1 MRFSWKPWGVSPMRD
16 LSGTGQVY
24 RFTLSQLLKSRANR
38 VTLIIMVL
46 LAAVSMPLT
55 ALLGGE
61 TPETSDT
68 AGLTS
73 VRVDNRTDLVLDF
86 SGDAYWADTDF
97 SADAGEPDA
106 VVTITGDET
115 GYQVAVN
122 GGETADAGELSQLAE
137 TARQAVRDAC
147 LQAAGLSSRQLE
159 ALTASTGEEDSH
171 EEGFWVQYG
180 YSILAMILCLMSA
193 SYVIRAVVEEKDSR
207 LVELLLVSV
216 KPMALLAGKILAVMA
231 FTFGWLLAML
241 AGLGVSCGLTAG
253 LMGPGVLQ
261 KQLSGLLAAVPR
273 VQEDLWQAAGV
284 LLVLLVSNLVIFILH
299 GIKPRTHR
307 GGSVLSLLSSLV
319 KYVAGIIIVCQ
330 SLSLLGVNVGTII
343 ASVGVLA
350 LVVGFSA
357 ESLIAD
363 VVIGAFM
370 LLENQYNVGDIVEV
384 NGFRGVV
391 TKIGI
396 RTTSIT
402 DGGGNVKIINNSEMK
417 NILNR
422 SDNNSWSVSDISIP
436 YETDLE
442 KLEAQLPALLEEI
455 FRARGDVMLD
465 TPQYLGVQTLDAS
478 GIVLRF
484 WVKVAEKNIY
494 AGARALNRELLLGF
508 RRLGVEC
515 PFPQMDVHMK

>member
-38 VTLIIMVL
+38 VTMIIMVL

-68 AGLTS
+68 ASLAS

-86 SGDAYWADTDF
+86 SGNAYWADTDF
-97 SADAGEPDA
+97 SAGAGEPDA

-122 GGETADAGELSQLAE
+122 GSETAHAGELSQLAE
-137 TARQAVRDAC
+137 TARQAIRDAC
-147 LQAAGLSSRQLE
+147 LRAAGLSSRQLE

-180 YSILAMILCLMSA
+180 YSILAMIRCLMSA

-241 AGLGVSCGLTAG
+241 AGFGVSCGLTAG

-273 VQEDLWQAAGV
+273 VQEDLWQATGV
-284 LLVLLVSNLVIFILH
+284 LLVLLVSLGLGYLTMSLI
-299 GIKPRTHR
+299 
-307 GGSVLSLLSSLV
+307 GG
-319 KYVAGIIIVCQ
+319 VAGACCSGMEEAGEATGPVM
-330 SLSLLGVNVGTII
+330 LLTMAGYL
-343 ASVGVLA
+343 ASF
-350 LVVGFSA
+350 VVGAVPSGPVAVFST
-357 ESLIAD
+357 LCP
-363 VVIGAFM
+363 VV
-370 LLENQYNVGDIVEV
+370 
-384 NGFRGVV
+384 
-391 TKIGI
+391 
-396 RTTSIT
+396 SIFCAPVQFA
-402 DGGGNVKIINNSEMK
+402 GGNVSFW
-417 NILNR
+417 LVLA
-422 SDNNSWSVSDISIP
+422 SWAIQAAVIWG
-436 YETDLE
+436 
-442 KLEAQLPALLEEI
+442 LL
-455 FRARGDVMLD
+455 
-465 TPQYLGVQTLDAS
+465 TLAS
-478 GIVLRF
+478 RV
-484 WVKVAEKNIY
+484 Y
-494 AGARALNRELLLGF
+494 AGLIVHRGSRVKLRELMSMAKGGAV
-508 RRLGVEC
+508 R
-515 PFPQMDVHMK
+515 

>member
-1 MRFSWKPWGVSPMRD
+1 MRD

-68 AGLTS
+68 AGLAS
-73 VRVDNRTDLVLDF
+73 VRVDNRTDLALDF

-97 SADAGEPDA
+97 SAGAGEPDA

-115 GYQVAVN
+115 GYQVAVV
-122 GGETADAGELSQLAE
+122 GSESAHAGELSQLAE
-137 TARQAVRDAC
+137 TARQAVRNAC

-171 EEGFWVQYG
+171 EDGFWVQYG

-241 AGLGVSCGLTAG
+241 AGFGVSCGLTAG

-273 VQEDLWQAAGV
+273 VQENLWQAAGV
-284 LLVLLVSNLVIFILH
+284 LLVLLVSLGLGYLTMSLI
-299 GIKPRTHR
+299 
-307 GGSVLSLLSSLV
+307 GG
-319 KYVAGIIIVCQ
+319 VAGACCSGMEEAGEATGPVM
-330 SLSLLGVNVGTII
+330 LLTMTGYL
-343 ASVGVLA
+343 ASC
-350 LVVGFSA
+350 VVGAVPSGPVAVFST
-357 ESLIAD
+357 LCP
-363 VVIGAFM
+363 VV
-370 LLENQYNVGDIVEV
+370 
-384 NGFRGVV
+384 
-391 TKIGI
+391 
-396 RTTSIT
+396 SIFCAPVQFA
-402 DGGGNVKIINNSEMK
+402 GGNVSFW
-417 NILNR
+417 LVLA
-422 SDNNSWSVSDISIP
+422 SWAIQAAVIWG
-436 YETDLE
+436 
-442 KLEAQLPALLEEI
+442 LL
-455 FRARGDVMLD
+455 
-465 TPQYLGVQTLDAS
+465 TLAS
-478 GIVLRF
+478 RV
-484 WVKVAEKNIY
+484 Y
-494 AGARALNRELLLGF
+494 AGLIVHRGSRVKLRELMSMAKGGAV
-508 RRLGVEC
+508 R
-515 PFPQMDVHMK
+515 

>member
-1 MRFSWKPWGVSPMRD
+1 MRD

-73 VRVDNRTDLVLDF
+73 VRVDNRTDLALDF

-115 GYQVAVN
+115 GYQVAVV
-122 GGETADAGELSQLAE
+122 GSESAHAGELSQLAE

-171 EEGFWVQYG
+171 EDGFWVQYG

-241 AGLGVSCGLTAG
+241 AGFGVSCGLTAG
-253 LMGPGVLQ
+253 LMGPGALQ

-284 LLVLLVSNLVIFILH
+284 LLVLLVSLGLGYLTMSLI
-299 GIKPRTHR
+299 
-307 GGSVLSLLSSLV
+307 GG
-319 KYVAGIIIVCQ
+319 VAGACCSGMEEAGEATGPVM
-330 SLSLLGVNVGTII
+330 LLTMAGYL
-343 ASVGVLA
+343 ASC
-350 LVVGFSA
+350 VVGAVPSGPVAVFST
-357 ESLIAD
+357 LCP
-363 VVIGAFM
+363 VV
-370 LLENQYNVGDIVEV
+370 
-384 NGFRGVV
+384 
-391 TKIGI
+391 
-396 RTTSIT
+396 SIFCAPVQFA
-402 DGGGNVKIINNSEMK
+402 GGNVSIW
-417 NILNR
+417 LVLA
-422 SDNNSWSVSDISIP
+422 SWVIQAAVIWG
-436 YETDLE
+436 
-442 KLEAQLPALLEEI
+442 LL
-455 FRARGDVMLD
+455 
-465 TPQYLGVQTLDAS
+465 TLAS
-478 GIVLRF
+478 RV
-484 WVKVAEKNIY
+484 Y
-494 AGARALNRELLLGF
+494 AGLIVHRGSRVKWREVFSMAKGGAAR
-508 RRLGVEC
+508 
-515 PFPQMDVHMK
+515 

>member
-1 MRFSWKPWGVSPMRD
+1 MRD

-73 VRVDNRTDLVLDF
+73 VRVDNRTDLALDF

-106 VVTITGDET
+106 VVTVTGDET
-115 GYQVAVN
+115 GYQVAVV
-122 GGETADAGELSQLAE
+122 GSESTDAGELSQLAE

-147 LQAAGLSSRQLE
+147 LRAAGLSSRQLE
-159 ALTASTGEEDSH
+159 ALTASTGEEDFH

-253 LMGPGVLQ
+253 LLGPGVLQ

-284 LLVLLVSNLVIFILH
+284 LLVLLVSLGLGYLTMSLI
-299 GIKPRTHR
+299 
-307 GGSVLSLLSSLV
+307 GG
-319 KYVAGIIIVCQ
+319 VAGACCSGMEEAGEATGPVM
-330 SLSLLGVNVGTII
+330 LLTMAGYL
-343 ASVGVLA
+343 ASC
-350 LVVGFSA
+350 VVGAVPSGPVAVFST
-357 ESLIAD
+357 LCP
-363 VVIGAFM
+363 
-370 LLENQYNVGDIVEV
+370 IV
-384 NGFRGVV
+384 
-391 TKIGI
+391 
-396 RTTSIT
+396 SIFCAPVQFA
-402 DGGGNVKIINNSEMK
+402 GGNVSIW
-417 NILNR
+417 LVLA
-422 SDNNSWSVSDISIP
+422 SWVIQAAVIWG
-436 YETDLE
+436 
-442 KLEAQLPALLEEI
+442 LL
-455 FRARGDVMLD
+455 
-465 TPQYLGVQTLDAS
+465 TLAS
-478 GIVLRF
+478 RV
-484 WVKVAEKNIY
+484 Y
-494 AGARALNRELLLGF
+494 AGLIVHRGSRVKLRELMSMAKGGAV
-508 RRLGVEC
+508 R
-515 PFPQMDVHMK
+515 

>member
-38 VTLIIMVL
+38 VTMIIMVL

-68 AGLTS
+68 ASLAS

-86 SGDAYWADTDF
+86 SGNAYWADTDF
-97 SADAGEPDA
+97 SAGAGEPDA

-122 GGETADAGELSQLAE
+122 GSETAHAGELSQLAE
-137 TARQAVRDAC
+137 TARQAIRDAC
-147 LQAAGLSSRQLE
+147 LRAAGLSSRQLE
-159 ALTASTGEEDSH
+159 ALTGSTGEEDSH

-241 AGLGVSCGLTAG
+241 AGFGVSCGLTAG

-273 VQEDLWQAAGV
+273 VQEDLWQATGV
-284 LLVLLVSNLVIFILH
+284 LLVLLVSLGLGYLTMPLI
-299 GIKPRTHR
+299 
-307 GGSVLSLLSSLV
+307 GG
-319 KYVAGIIIVCQ
+319 VAGACCSGMEEAGEATGPVM
-330 SLSLLGVNVGTII
+330 LLTMAGYL
-343 ASVGVLA
+343 ASF
-350 LVVGFSA
+350 VVGAVPSGPVAVFST
-357 ESLIAD
+357 LCP
-363 VVIGAFM
+363 VV
-370 LLENQYNVGDIVEV
+370 
-384 NGFRGVV
+384 
-391 TKIGI
+391 
-396 RTTSIT
+396 SIFCAPVQFA
-402 DGGGNVKIINNSEMK
+402 GGNVSFW
-417 NILNR
+417 LVLA
-422 SDNNSWSVSDISIP
+422 SWAIQAAVIWG
-436 YETDLE
+436 
-442 KLEAQLPALLEEI
+442 LL
-455 FRARGDVMLD
+455 
-465 TPQYLGVQTLDAS
+465 TLAS
-478 GIVLRF
+478 RV
-484 WVKVAEKNIY
+484 Y
-494 AGARALNRELLLGF
+494 AGLIVHRGSRVKLRELMSMAKGGAV
-508 RRLGVEC
+508 R
-515 PFPQMDVHMK
+515 

>member
-1 MRFSWKPWGVSPMRD
+1 MRD

-68 AGLTS
+68 AGLAS
-73 VRVDNRTDLVLDF
+73 VRVDNRTDLALDF

-97 SADAGEPDA
+97 SAGAGEPDA

-115 GYQVAVN
+115 GYQVAVV
-122 GGETADAGELSQLAE
+122 GSETADAGELSQLAE
-137 TARQAVRDAC
+137 TARQAVRNAC

-253 LMGPGVLQ
+253 LMGSGVLQ

-284 LLVLLVSNLVIFILH
+284 LLVLLVSLGLGYLTMSLI
-299 GIKPRTHR
+299 
-307 GGSVLSLLSSLV
+307 GG
-319 KYVAGIIIVCQ
+319 VAGACCSGMEDAGEATGPVM
-330 SLSLLGVNVGTII
+330 LLTMAGYL
-343 ASVGVLA
+343 ASC
-350 LVVGFSA
+350 VVGAVPSGPVAVFST
-357 ESLIAD
+357 LCP
-363 VVIGAFM
+363 VV
-370 LLENQYNVGDIVEV
+370 
-384 NGFRGVV
+384 
-391 TKIGI
+391 
-396 RTTSIT
+396 SIFCAPVQFA
-402 DGGGNVKIINNSEMK
+402 GGNVSFW
-417 NILNR
+417 LVLA
-422 SDNNSWSVSDISIP
+422 SWAIQAAVIWG
-436 YETDLE
+436 
-442 KLEAQLPALLEEI
+442 LL
-455 FRARGDVMLD
+455 
-465 TPQYLGVQTLDAS
+465 TLAS
-478 GIVLRF
+478 RV
-484 WVKVAEKNIY
+484 Y
-494 AGARALNRELLLGF
+494 AGLIVHRGSRVKLRELMSMAKGGAV
-508 RRLGVEC
+508 R
-515 PFPQMDVHMK
+515 

>member
-73 VRVDNRTDLVLDF
+73 VRVDNRTDLALDF

-97 SADAGEPDA
+97 SAGAGESDA

-115 GYQVAVN
+115 GYQVAVV
-122 GGETADAGELSQLAE
+122 GSETADAGELSQLAE

-159 ALTASTGEEDSH
+159 ALAASTGEEDSH

-241 AGLGVSCGLTAG
+241 AGFGVSCGLTAG
-253 LMGPGVLQ
+253 LMGSGVLQ

-284 LLVLLVSNLVIFILH
+284 LLVLLVSLGLGYLTMSLI
-299 GIKPRTHR
+299 
-307 GGSVLSLLSSLV
+307 GG
-319 KYVAGIIIVCQ
+319 VAGACCSGMEDAGEATGPVM
-330 SLSLLGVNVGTII
+330 LLTMAGYL
-343 ASVGVLA
+343 ASC
-350 LVVGFSA
+350 VVGAVPSGPVAVFST
-357 ESLIAD
+357 LCP
-363 VVIGAFM
+363 
-370 LLENQYNVGDIVEV
+370 IV
-384 NGFRGVV
+384 
-391 TKIGI
+391 
-396 RTTSIT
+396 SIFCAPVQFA
-402 DGGGNVKIINNSEMK
+402 GGNVSFW
-417 NILNR
+417 LVLA
-422 SDNNSWSVSDISIP
+422 SWAIQAAVIWG
-436 YETDLE
+436 
-442 KLEAQLPALLEEI
+442 LL
-455 FRARGDVMLD
+455 
-465 TPQYLGVQTLDAS
+465 TLAS
-478 GIVLRF
+478 RV
-484 WVKVAEKNIY
+484 Y
-494 AGARALNRELLLGF
+494 AGLIVHRGSRVKLRELMSMAKGGAV
-508 RRLGVEC
+508 R
-515 PFPQMDVHMK
+515 

>member
-1 MRFSWKPWGVSPMRD
+1 MRD

-73 VRVDNRTDLVLDF
+73 VRVDNRTDLILDF

-106 VVTITGDET
+106 VVTVTGDET
-115 GYQVAVN
+115 GYQVAVV
-122 GGETADAGELSQLAE
+122 GSESAHAGELSQLAE

-171 EEGFWVQYG
+171 EDGFWVQYG

-241 AGLGVSCGLTAG
+241 AGFGVSCGLTAG
-253 LMGPGVLQ
+253 LMGSGVLQ

-284 LLVLLVSNLVIFILH
+284 LLVLLVSLGLGYLTMALI
-299 GIKPRTHR
+299 
-307 GGSVLSLLSSLV
+307 GGGAGACCSGMEDAGEATGPVMLLTM
-319 KYVAGIIIVCQ
+319 AGY
-330 SLSLLGVNVGTII
+330 L
-343 ASVGVLA
+343 ASC
-350 LVVGFSA
+350 VVGAVPSGPVAVFST
-357 ESLIAD
+357 LCP
-363 VVIGAFM
+363 
-370 LLENQYNVGDIVEV
+370 IV
-384 NGFRGVV
+384 
-391 TKIGI
+391 
-396 RTTSIT
+396 SIFCAPVQFA
-402 DGGGNVKIINNSEMK
+402 GGNVSFW
-417 NILNR
+417 LVLA
-422 SDNNSWSVSDISIP
+422 SWAIQAAVIWG
-436 YETDLE
+436 
-442 KLEAQLPALLEEI
+442 LL
-455 FRARGDVMLD
+455 
-465 TPQYLGVQTLDAS
+465 TLAS
-478 GIVLRF
+478 RV
-484 WVKVAEKNIY
+484 Y
-494 AGARALNRELLLGF
+494 AGLIMHRGSRVKLRELMSMAKGGAV
-508 RRLGVEC
+508 R
-515 PFPQMDVHMK
+515 

>member
-1 MRFSWKPWGVSPMRD
+1 MRD

-68 AGLTS
+68 VSLTS
-73 VRVDNRTDLVLDF
+73 VRVDNRTDLALDF

-106 VVTITGDET
+106 VVTVTGDET
-115 GYQVAVN
+115 GYQVAVV
-122 GGETADAGELSQLAE
+122 GSESADAGELSQLAE

-147 LQAAGLSSRQLE
+147 LRAAGLSSRQLE

-171 EEGFWVQYG
+171 EDGFWVQYG

-284 LLVLLVSNLVIFILH
+284 LLVLLVSLGLGYLTMSLI
-299 GIKPRTHR
+299 
-307 GGSVLSLLSSLV
+307 GG
-319 KYVAGIIIVCQ
+319 VAGACCSGMEEAGEATGPVM
-330 SLSLLGVNVGTII
+330 LLTMAGYL
-343 ASVGVLA
+343 ASC
-350 LVVGFSA
+350 VVGAVPSGPVAVFST
-357 ESLIAD
+357 LCP
-363 VVIGAFM
+363 
-370 LLENQYNVGDIVEV
+370 IV
-384 NGFRGVV
+384 
-391 TKIGI
+391 
-396 RTTSIT
+396 SIFCAPVQFA
-402 DGGGNVKIINNSEMK
+402 GGNVSIW
-417 NILNR
+417 LVLA
-422 SDNNSWSVSDISIP
+422 SWVIQAAVIWG
-436 YETDLE
+436 
-442 KLEAQLPALLEEI
+442 LL
-455 FRARGDVMLD
+455 
-465 TPQYLGVQTLDAS
+465 TLAS
-478 GIVLRF
+478 RV
-484 WVKVAEKNIY
+484 Y
-494 AGARALNRELLLGF
+494 AGLIVHRGSRVKLRELMSMAKGGAV
-508 RRLGVEC
+508 R
-515 PFPQMDVHMK
+515 

>member
-1 MRFSWKPWGVSPMRD
+1 MRD

-68 AGLTS
+68 AGLAS
-73 VRVDNRTDLVLDF
+73 VRVDNRTDLALDF

-97 SADAGEPDA
+97 SAGAGEPDA

-115 GYQVAVN
+115 GYQVAVV
-122 GGETADAGELSQLAE
+122 GSESAHAGELSQLAE
-137 TARQAVRDAC
+137 TARQAVRNAC

-171 EEGFWVQYG
+171 EDGFWVQYG

-241 AGLGVSCGLTAG
+241 AGFGVSCGLTAG

-284 LLVLLVSNLVIFILH
+284 LLVLLVSLGLGYLTMSLI
-299 GIKPRTHR
+299 
-307 GGSVLSLLSSLV
+307 GG
-319 KYVAGIIIVCQ
+319 VAGACCSGMEEAGEATGPVM
-330 SLSLLGVNVGTII
+330 LLTMTGYL
-343 ASVGVLA
+343 ASC
-350 LVVGFSA
+350 VVGAVPSGPVAVFST
-357 ESLIAD
+357 LCP
-363 VVIGAFM
+363 VV
-370 LLENQYNVGDIVEV
+370 
-384 NGFRGVV
+384 
-391 TKIGI
+391 
-396 RTTSIT
+396 SIFCAPVQFA
-402 DGGGNVKIINNSEMK
+402 GGNVPFW
-417 NILNR
+417 LVLA
-422 SDNNSWSVSDISIP
+422 SWAIQAAVIWG
-436 YETDLE
+436 
-442 KLEAQLPALLEEI
+442 LL
-455 FRARGDVMLD
+455 
-465 TPQYLGVQTLDAS
+465 TLAS
-478 GIVLRF
+478 RV
-484 WVKVAEKNIY
+484 Y
-494 AGARALNRELLLGF
+494 AGLIVHRGSRVKLRELMSMAKGGAI
-508 RRLGVEC
+508 R
-515 PFPQMDVHMK
+515 

>member
-1 MRFSWKPWGVSPMRD
+1 MRD

-68 AGLTS
+68 ASLTS

-86 SGDAYWADTDF
+86 SGDAYWEDTDF

-115 GYQVAVN
+115 GYQVAVV
-122 GGETADAGELSQLAE
+122 GSESADAGELSQLAE

-147 LQAAGLSSRQLE
+147 LRAAGLSSRQLE

-180 YSILAMILCLMSA
+180 YSILAMMVCLMSA

-241 AGLGVSCGLTAG
+241 AGFGVSCGLTAA

-284 LLVLLVSNLVIFILH
+284 LLVLLVSLGLGYLTMSLI
-299 GIKPRTHR
+299 
-307 GGSVLSLLSSLV
+307 GG
-319 KYVAGIIIVCQ
+319 VAGACCSGMEEAGEATGPVM
-330 SLSLLGVNVGTII
+330 LLTMAGYL
-343 ASVGVLA
+343 ASC
-350 LVVGFSA
+350 VVGAVPSGPVAVFST
-357 ESLIAD
+357 LCP
-363 VVIGAFM
+363 VV
-370 LLENQYNVGDIVEV
+370 
-384 NGFRGVV
+384 
-391 TKIGI
+391 
-396 RTTSIT
+396 SIFCAPVQFA
-402 DGGGNVKIINNSEMK
+402 GGNVSIW
-417 NILNR
+417 LVLA
-422 SDNNSWSVSDISIP
+422 SWVIQAVIWG
-436 YETDLE
+436 
-442 KLEAQLPALLEEI
+442 LL
-455 FRARGDVMLD
+455 
-465 TPQYLGVQTLDAS
+465 TLAS
-478 GIVLRF
+478 RV
-484 WVKVAEKNIY
+484 Y
-494 AGARALNRELLLGF
+494 AGLIVHRGSRVKLRELMSMAKGGAV
-508 RRLGVEC
+508 R
-515 PFPQMDVHMK
+515 

>member
-1 MRFSWKPWGVSPMRD
+1 MRD

-68 AGLTS
+68 AGLAS
-73 VRVDNRTDLVLDF
+73 VRVDNRTDLALDF
-86 SGDAYWADTDF
+86 SGYAYWADTDF

-106 VVTITGDET
+106 VVTVTGDET

-122 GGETADAGELSQLAE
+122 GSETADAGELSQLAE

-147 LQAAGLSSRQLE
+147 LRAAGLSSRQLE

-171 EEGFWVQYG
+171 EDGFWVQYG

-273 VQEDLWQAAGV
+273 VQEDLWQVAGV
-284 LLVLLVSNLVIFILH
+284 LLVLLVSLGLGYLTMSLI
-299 GIKPRTHR
+299 
-307 GGSVLSLLSSLV
+307 GG
-319 KYVAGIIIVCQ
+319 VAGACCSGMEEAGEATGPVM
-330 SLSLLGVNVGTII
+330 LLTMTGYL
-343 ASVGVLA
+343 ASC
-350 LVVGFSA
+350 VVGAVPSGPVAVFST
-357 ESLIAD
+357 LCP
-363 VVIGAFM
+363 VV
-370 LLENQYNVGDIVEV
+370 
-384 NGFRGVV
+384 
-391 TKIGI
+391 
-396 RTTSIT
+396 SIFCAPVQFA
-402 DGGGNVKIINNSEMK
+402 GGNVSFW
-417 NILNR
+417 LVLA
-422 SDNNSWSVSDISIP
+422 SWAIQAAVIWG
-436 YETDLE
+436 
-442 KLEAQLPALLEEI
+442 LL
-455 FRARGDVMLD
+455 
-465 TPQYLGVQTLDAS
+465 TLAS
-478 GIVLRF
+478 RV
-484 WVKVAEKNIY
+484 Y
-494 AGARALNRELLLGF
+494 AGLIVHRGSRVKLRELMSMAKGGAV
-508 RRLGVEC
+508 R
-515 PFPQMDVHMK
+515 

>member
-1 MRFSWKPWGVSPMRD
+1 MRD

-68 AGLTS
+68 AGLAS

-86 SGDAYWADTDF
+86 SGEAYWADTDF

-106 VVTITGDET
+106 VVTVTGDET
-115 GYQVAVN
+115 GYQVAVV
-122 GGETADAGELSQLAE
+122 GSETADAGELSQLAE

-147 LQAAGLSSRQLE
+147 LRAAGLSSRQLE

-171 EEGFWVQYG
+171 EDGFWVQYG

-253 LMGPGVLQ
+253 LMGSGVLQ

-284 LLVLLVSNLVIFILH
+284 LLVLLVSLGLGYLTMSLI
-299 GIKPRTHR
+299 
-307 GGSVLSLLSSLV
+307 GG
-319 KYVAGIIIVCQ
+319 VAGACCSGMEEAGEATGPVM
-330 SLSLLGVNVGTII
+330 LLTMAGYL
-343 ASVGVLA
+343 ASF
-350 LVVGFSA
+350 VVGAVPSGPVAVFST
-357 ESLIAD
+357 LCP
-363 VVIGAFM
+363 VV
-370 LLENQYNVGDIVEV
+370 
-384 NGFRGVV
+384 
-391 TKIGI
+391 
-396 RTTSIT
+396 SIFCAPVQFA
-402 DGGGNVKIINNSEMK
+402 GGNVSFW
-417 NILNR
+417 LVLA
-422 SDNNSWSVSDISIP
+422 SWAIQAAVIWG
-436 YETDLE
+436 
-442 KLEAQLPALLEEI
+442 LL
-455 FRARGDVMLD
+455 
-465 TPQYLGVQTLDAS
+465 TLAS
-478 GIVLRF
+478 RV
-484 WVKVAEKNIY
+484 Y
-494 AGARALNRELLLGF
+494 AGLIVHRGSRVKLRELMSMAKGGAV
-508 RRLGVEC
+508 R
-515 PFPQMDVHMK
+515 

>member
-1 MRFSWKPWGVSPMRD
+1 MRD

-68 AGLTS
+68 AGLAS

-97 SADAGEPDA
+97 SAGAGEPDA

-122 GGETADAGELSQLAE
+122 GSETAHAGELSQLAE
-137 TARQAVRDAC
+137 TARQAVRNAC

-171 EEGFWVQYG
+171 EDGFWVQYG

-241 AGLGVSCGLTAG
+241 AGFGVSCGLTAG

-284 LLVLLVSNLVIFILH
+284 LLVLLVSLGLGYLTMSLI
-299 GIKPRTHR
+299 
-307 GGSVLSLLSSLV
+307 GG
-319 KYVAGIIIVCQ
+319 VAGACCSGMEEAGEATGPVM
-330 SLSLLGVNVGTII
+330 LLTMAGYL
-343 ASVGVLA
+343 ASC
-350 LVVGFSA
+350 VVGAVPSGPVAVFST
-357 ESLIAD
+357 LCP
-363 VVIGAFM
+363 VV
-370 LLENQYNVGDIVEV
+370 
-384 NGFRGVV
+384 
-391 TKIGI
+391 
-396 RTTSIT
+396 SIFCAPVQFA
-402 DGGGNVKIINNSEMK
+402 GGNVSFW
-417 NILNR
+417 LVLA
-422 SDNNSWSVSDISIP
+422 SWAIQAAVIWG
-436 YETDLE
+436 
-442 KLEAQLPALLEEI
+442 LL
-455 FRARGDVMLD
+455 
-465 TPQYLGVQTLDAS
+465 TLAS
-478 GIVLRF
+478 RV
-484 WVKVAEKNIY
+484 Y
-494 AGARALNRELLLGF
+494 AGLIVHRGSRVKLRELMSMAKGGAV
-508 RRLGVEC
+508 R
-515 PFPQMDVHMK
+515 

>member
-68 AGLTS
+68 ASLTS

-122 GGETADAGELSQLAE
+122 GSETADAGELSQLAE

-180 YSILAMILCLMSA
+180 YSILAMMVCLMSA

-241 AGLGVSCGLTAG
+241 AGFGVSCGLTAG
-253 LMGPGVLQ
+253 LMGPDVLHR
-261 KQLSGLLAAVPR
+261 QLSGVLAALPQATPDVWYLVSLLA
-273 VQEDLWQAAGV
+273 
-284 LLVLLVSNLVIFILH
+284 VLLVSLALGYLTMSII
-299 GIKPRTHR
+299 
-307 GGSVLSLLSSLV
+307 GG
-319 KYVAGIIIVCQ
+319 VAGACCSGMEEAGEATGPVM
-330 SLSLLGVNVGTII
+330 LLTMAGYL
-343 ASVGVLA
+343 ASC
-350 LVVGFSA
+350 VVGAVPSGPVAVFFT
-357 ESLIAD
+357 LCP
-363 VVIGAFM
+363 VV
-370 LLENQYNVGDIVEV
+370 
-384 NGFRGVV
+384 
-391 TKIGI
+391 
-396 RTTSIT
+396 SIFCAPVQFA
-402 DGGGNVKIINNSEMK
+402 GGNVSFW
-417 NILNR
+417 LVLA
-422 SDNNSWSVSDISIP
+422 SWAIQAAVIWG
-436 YETDLE
+436 
-442 KLEAQLPALLEEI
+442 LL
-455 FRARGDVMLD
+455 
-465 TPQYLGVQTLDAS
+465 TLAS
-478 GIVLRF
+478 RV
-484 WVKVAEKNIY
+484 Y
-494 AGARALNRELLLGF
+494 AGLIVHRGSRVKWREVFSMAKGGAAR
-508 RRLGVEC
+508 
-515 PFPQMDVHMK
+515 

>member
-1 MRFSWKPWGVSPMRD
+1 MRD

-73 VRVDNRTDLVLDF
+73 VRVDNRTDLILDF

-106 VVTITGDET
+106 VVTVTGDET
-115 GYQVAVN
+115 GYQVAVV
-122 GGETADAGELSQLAE
+122 GSESAHAGELSQLAE

-171 EEGFWVQYG
+171 EDGFWVQYG

-241 AGLGVSCGLTAG
+241 AGFGVSCGLTAG
-253 LMGPGVLQ
+253 LMGSGVLQ

-284 LLVLLVSNLVIFILH
+284 LLVPLVSLGLGYLTMSLI
-299 GIKPRTHR
+299 
-307 GGSVLSLLSSLV
+307 GG
-319 KYVAGIIIVCQ
+319 VAGACCSGMEDAGEATGPVM
-330 SLSLLGVNVGTII
+330 LLTMAGYL
-343 ASVGVLA
+343 ASC
-350 LVVGFSA
+350 VVGAVPSGPVAVFST
-357 ESLIAD
+357 LCP
-363 VVIGAFM
+363 
-370 LLENQYNVGDIVEV
+370 IV
-384 NGFRGVV
+384 
-391 TKIGI
+391 
-396 RTTSIT
+396 SIFCAPVQFA
-402 DGGGNVKIINNSEMK
+402 GGNVSFW
-417 NILNR
+417 LVLA
-422 SDNNSWSVSDISIP
+422 SWAIQAAVIWG
-436 YETDLE
+436 
-442 KLEAQLPALLEEI
+442 LL
-455 FRARGDVMLD
+455 
-465 TPQYLGVQTLDAS
+465 TLAS
-478 GIVLRF
+478 RV
-484 WVKVAEKNIY
+484 Y
-494 AGARALNRELLLGF
+494 AGLIVHRGSRVKLRELMSMAKGGAV
-508 RRLGVEC
+508 R
-515 PFPQMDVHMK
+515 

>member
-1 MRFSWKPWGVSPMRD
+1 MRD

-68 AGLTS
+68 AGLAS

-97 SADAGEPDA
+97 SAGAGEPDA

-115 GYQVAVN
+115 GYQVAVV
-122 GGETADAGELSQLAE
+122 GSEAADAGELSQLAE

-147 LQAAGLSSRQLE
+147 LRAAGLSSRQLE

-171 EEGFWVQYG
+171 EDGFWVQYG

-241 AGLGVSCGLTAG
+241 AGFGVSCGLTAG

-284 LLVLLVSNLVIFILH
+284 LLVLLVSLGLGYLTMSLI
-299 GIKPRTHR
+299 
-307 GGSVLSLLSSLV
+307 GG
-319 KYVAGIIIVCQ
+319 VAGACCSGMEEAGEATGPVM
-330 SLSLLGVNVGTII
+330 LLTMTGYL
-343 ASVGVLA
+343 ASC
-350 LVVGFSA
+350 VVGAVSSGPVAVFST
-357 ESLIAD
+357 LCP
-363 VVIGAFM
+363 VV
-370 LLENQYNVGDIVEV
+370 
-384 NGFRGVV
+384 
-391 TKIGI
+391 
-396 RTTSIT
+396 SIFCAPVQFA
-402 DGGGNVKIINNSEMK
+402 GGNVSFW
-417 NILNR
+417 LVLA
-422 SDNNSWSVSDISIP
+422 SWAIQAAVIWG
-436 YETDLE
+436 
-442 KLEAQLPALLEEI
+442 LL
-455 FRARGDVMLD
+455 
-465 TPQYLGVQTLDAS
+465 TLAS
-478 GIVLRF
+478 RV
-484 WVKVAEKNIY
+484 Y
-494 AGARALNRELLLGF
+494 AGLIVHRGSRVKLRELMSMAKGGAV
-508 RRLGVEC
+508 R
-515 PFPQMDVHMK
+515 

>member
-1 MRFSWKPWGVSPMRD
+1 MRD

-68 AGLTS
+68 AGLAS
-73 VRVDNRTDLVLDF
+73 VRVDNRTDLAMDF

-97 SADAGEPDA
+97 SADAGELDA
-106 VVTITGDET
+106 VVTVTGDET

-122 GGETADAGELSQLAE
+122 GSETADAGELSQLAE

-147 LQAAGLSSRQLE
+147 LRAAGLSSRQLE

-284 LLVLLVSNLVIFILH
+284 LLVLLVSLGLGYLTMSLI
-299 GIKPRTHR
+299 
-307 GGSVLSLLSSLV
+307 GG
-319 KYVAGIIIVCQ
+319 VAGACCSGMEEAGEATGPVM
-330 SLSLLGVNVGTII
+330 LLTMAGYL
-343 ASVGVLA
+343 ASC
-350 LVVGFSA
+350 VVGAVPSGPVAVFST
-357 ESLIAD
+357 LCP
-363 VVIGAFM
+363 
-370 LLENQYNVGDIVEV
+370 IV
-384 NGFRGVV
+384 
-391 TKIGI
+391 
-396 RTTSIT
+396 SIFCAPVQFA
-402 DGGGNVKIINNSEMK
+402 GGNVSIW
-417 NILNR
+417 LVLA
-422 SDNNSWSVSDISIP
+422 SWVIQAAVIWG
-436 YETDLE
+436 
-442 KLEAQLPALLEEI
+442 LL
-455 FRARGDVMLD
+455 
-465 TPQYLGVQTLDAS
+465 TLAS
-478 GIVLRF
+478 RV
-484 WVKVAEKNIY
+484 Y
-494 AGARALNRELLLGF
+494 AGLIVHRGSRVKLRELMSMAKGGAV
-508 RRLGVEC
+508 R
-515 PFPQMDVHMK
+515 

>member
-1 MRFSWKPWGVSPMRD
+1 MRD

-68 AGLTS
+68 AGLAS

-86 SGDAYWADTDF
+86 SGDAYWADTNF

-115 GYQVAVN
+115 GYQVAVV
-122 GGETADAGELSQLAE
+122 GSEAADAGELSQLAE

-171 EEGFWVQYG
+171 EDGFWVQYG

-284 LLVLLVSNLVIFILH
+284 LLVLLVSLGLGYLTMSLI
-299 GIKPRTHR
+299 
-307 GGSVLSLLSSLV
+307 GG
-319 KYVAGIIIVCQ
+319 VAGACCSGMEEAGEATGPVM
-330 SLSLLGVNVGTII
+330 LLTMTGYLASCVVGAVSSGPVAVFST
-343 ASVGVLA
+343 LC
-350 LVVGFSA
+350 LVV
-357 ESLIAD
+357 
-363 VVIGAFM
+363 
-370 LLENQYNVGDIVEV
+370 
-384 NGFRGVV
+384 
-391 TKIGI
+391 
-396 RTTSIT
+396 SIFCAPVQFA
-402 DGGGNVKIINNSEMK
+402 GGNVSFW
-417 NILNR
+417 LVLA
-422 SDNNSWSVSDISIP
+422 SWAIQAAVIWG
-436 YETDLE
+436 
-442 KLEAQLPALLEEI
+442 LL
-455 FRARGDVMLD
+455 
-465 TPQYLGVQTLDAS
+465 TLAS
-478 GIVLRF
+478 RV
-484 WVKVAEKNIY
+484 Y
-494 AGARALNRELLLGF
+494 AGLIVHRGSRVKLRELMSMAKGGAV
-508 RRLGVEC
+508 R
-515 PFPQMDVHMK
+515 

>member
-1 MRFSWKPWGVSPMRD
+1 MRD

-68 AGLTS
+68 AGLAS
-73 VRVDNRTDLVLDF
+73 VRVDNRTDLALDF

-106 VVTITGDET
+106 VVTVTGDET

-122 GGETADAGELSQLAE
+122 GSESAHAGELSQLAE

-147 LQAAGLSSRQLE
+147 LRAAGLSSRQLE

-253 LMGPGVLQ
+253 LMGPGMLQ

-273 VQEDLWQAAGV
+273 VQEDLWQVAGV
-284 LLVLLVSNLVIFILH
+284 LLVLLVSLGLGYLTMSLI
-299 GIKPRTHR
+299 
-307 GGSVLSLLSSLV
+307 GG
-319 KYVAGIIIVCQ
+319 VAGACCSGMEEAGEATGPVM
-330 SLSLLGVNVGTII
+330 LLTMTGYL
-343 ASVGVLA
+343 ASC
-350 LVVGFSA
+350 VVGAVSSGPVAVFST
-357 ESLIAD
+357 LCP
-363 VVIGAFM
+363 VV
-370 LLENQYNVGDIVEV
+370 
-384 NGFRGVV
+384 
-391 TKIGI
+391 
-396 RTTSIT
+396 SIFCAPVQFA
-402 DGGGNVKIINNSEMK
+402 GGNVSFW
-417 NILNR
+417 LVLA
-422 SDNNSWSVSDISIP
+422 SWAIQAAVIWG
-436 YETDLE
+436 
-442 KLEAQLPALLEEI
+442 LL
-455 FRARGDVMLD
+455 
-465 TPQYLGVQTLDAS
+465 TLAS
-478 GIVLRF
+478 RV
-484 WVKVAEKNIY
+484 Y
-494 AGARALNRELLLGF
+494 AGLIVHRGSRVKLRELMSMAKGGAV
-508 RRLGVEC
+508 R
-515 PFPQMDVHMK
+515 

>member
-1 MRFSWKPWGVSPMRD
+1 MRD

-61 TPETSDT
+61 TPEMSDT

-73 VRVDNRTDLVLDF
+73 VRVDNRTDLALDF

-115 GYQVAVN
+115 GYQVAVV
-122 GGETADAGELSQLAE
+122 GSETADAGELSQLAE

-147 LQAAGLSSRQLE
+147 LRAAGLSSRQME

-171 EEGFWVQYG
+171 EDGFWVQYG

-241 AGLGVSCGLTAG
+241 AGFGVSCGLTAG

-284 LLVLLVSNLVIFILH
+284 LLVLLVSLALGYLTMSLI
-299 GIKPRTHR
+299 
-307 GGSVLSLLSSLV
+307 GG
-319 KYVAGIIIVCQ
+319 VAGACCSGMEEAGEATGPVM
-330 SLSLLGVNVGTII
+330 LLTMTGYL
-343 ASVGVLA
+343 ASC
-350 LVVGFSA
+350 VVGAVPSGPVAVFST
-357 ESLIAD
+357 LCP
-363 VVIGAFM
+363 VV
-370 LLENQYNVGDIVEV
+370 
-384 NGFRGVV
+384 
-391 TKIGI
+391 
-396 RTTSIT
+396 SIFCAPVQFA
-402 DGGGNVKIINNSEMK
+402 GGNVSFW
-417 NILNR
+417 LVLA
-422 SDNNSWSVSDISIP
+422 SWAIQAAVIWG
-436 YETDLE
+436 
-442 KLEAQLPALLEEI
+442 LL
-455 FRARGDVMLD
+455 
-465 TPQYLGVQTLDAS
+465 TLAS
-478 GIVLRF
+478 RV
-484 WVKVAEKNIY
+484 Y
-494 AGARALNRELLLGF
+494 AGLIVHRGSRVKLRELMSMAKGGAV
-508 RRLGVEC
+508 R
-515 PFPQMDVHMK
+515 

>member
-1 MRFSWKPWGVSPMRD
+1 MRD

-68 AGLTS
+68 AGLAS
-73 VRVDNRTDLVLDF
+73 VRVDNRTDLALDF

-97 SADAGEPDA
+97 SADAGEPNA

-122 GGETADAGELSQLAE
+122 GSETADAGELSQLAE

-171 EEGFWVQYG
+171 EDGFWVQYG

-241 AGLGVSCGLTAG
+241 AGFGVSCGLTAG
-253 LMGPGVLQ
+253 LMGPGALQ

-284 LLVLLVSNLVIFILH
+284 LLVLLVSLGLGYLTMSLI
-299 GIKPRTHR
+299 
-307 GGSVLSLLSSLV
+307 GG
-319 KYVAGIIIVCQ
+319 VAGACCSGMEEAGEATGPVI
-330 SLSLLGVNVGTII
+330 LLTMAGYL
-343 ASVGVLA
+343 ASC
-350 LVVGFSA
+350 VVGAVPSGPVAVFST
-357 ESLIAD
+357 LCP
-363 VVIGAFM
+363 VV
-370 LLENQYNVGDIVEV
+370 
-384 NGFRGVV
+384 
-391 TKIGI
+391 
-396 RTTSIT
+396 SIFCAPVQFA
-402 DGGGNVKIINNSEMK
+402 GGNVSIW
-417 NILNR
+417 LVLA
-422 SDNNSWSVSDISIP
+422 SWVIQAAVIWG
-436 YETDLE
+436 
-442 KLEAQLPALLEEI
+442 LL
-455 FRARGDVMLD
+455 
-465 TPQYLGVQTLDAS
+465 TLAS
-478 GIVLRF
+478 RV
-484 WVKVAEKNIY
+484 Y
-494 AGARALNRELLLGF
+494 AGLIVHRGSRVKLRELMSMAKGGAV
-508 RRLGVEC
+508 R
-515 PFPQMDVHMK
+515 

>member
-1 MRFSWKPWGVSPMRD
+1 MRD

-68 AGLTS
+68 AGLAS

-115 GYQVAVN
+115 GYQVAVV
-122 GGETADAGELSQLAE
+122 GSEAADAGELSQLAE

-147 LQAAGLSSRQLE
+147 LRAAGLSSRQLE

-241 AGLGVSCGLTAG
+241 AGFGVSCGLTAG

-284 LLVLLVSNLVIFILH
+284 LLVLLVSLGLGYLTMSLI
-299 GIKPRTHR
+299 
-307 GGSVLSLLSSLV
+307 GG
-319 KYVAGIIIVCQ
+319 VAGACCSGMEEAGEATGPVM
-330 SLSLLGVNVGTII
+330 LLTMAGYL
-343 ASVGVLA
+343 ASC
-350 LVVGFSA
+350 VVGAVPSGPVAVFST
-357 ESLIAD
+357 LCP
-363 VVIGAFM
+363 VV
-370 LLENQYNVGDIVEV
+370 
-384 NGFRGVV
+384 
-391 TKIGI
+391 
-396 RTTSIT
+396 SIFCAPVQFA
-402 DGGGNVKIINNSEMK
+402 GGNVSFW
-417 NILNR
+417 LVLA
-422 SDNNSWSVSDISIP
+422 SWAIQAAVIWG
-436 YETDLE
+436 
-442 KLEAQLPALLEEI
+442 LL
-455 FRARGDVMLD
+455 
-465 TPQYLGVQTLDAS
+465 TLAS
-478 GIVLRF
+478 RV
-484 WVKVAEKNIY
+484 Y
-494 AGARALNRELLLGF
+494 AGLIVHRGSRVKLRELMSMAKGGAV
-508 RRLGVEC
+508 R
-515 PFPQMDVHMK
+515 

>member
-1 MRFSWKPWGVSPMRD
+1 MRD

-68 AGLTS
+68 AGLAS

-86 SGDAYWADTDF
+86 SGDAYWADTNF

-115 GYQVAVN
+115 GYQVAVV
-122 GGETADAGELSQLAE
+122 GSEAADAGELSQLAE

-171 EEGFWVQYG
+171 EDGFWVQYG

-284 LLVLLVSNLVIFILH
+284 LLVLLVSLGLGYLTMSLI
-299 GIKPRTHR
+299 
-307 GGSVLSLLSSLV
+307 GG
-319 KYVAGIIIVCQ
+319 VAGACCSGMEEAGEATGPV
-330 SLSLLGVNVGTII
+330 
-343 ASVGVLA
+343 
-350 LVVGFSA
+350 
-357 ESLIAD
+357 
-363 VVIGAFM
+363 M
-370 LLENQYNVGDIVEV
+370 LLTMTGYLASCVMGAVSSGPV
-384 NGFRGVV
+384 AVFSTLCPVV
-391 TKIGI
+391 
-396 RTTSIT
+396 SIFCAPVQFA
-402 DGGGNVKIINNSEMK
+402 GGNVSFW
-417 NILNR
+417 LVLA
-422 SDNNSWSVSDISIP
+422 SWAIQAAVIWG
-436 YETDLE
+436 
-442 KLEAQLPALLEEI
+442 LL
-455 FRARGDVMLD
+455 
-465 TPQYLGVQTLDAS
+465 TLAS
-478 GIVLRF
+478 RV
-484 WVKVAEKNIY
+484 Y
-494 AGARALNRELLLGF
+494 AGLIVHRGSRVKLRELMSMAKGGAV
-508 RRLGVEC
+508 R
-515 PFPQMDVHMK
+515 

>member
-1 MRFSWKPWGVSPMRD
+1 MRD

-68 AGLTS
+68 AGLAS

-86 SGDAYWADTDF
+86 SGEAYWADTDF

-106 VVTITGDET
+106 VVTVTGDVT
-115 GYQVAVN
+115 GYQVAVVGSEN
-122 GGETADAGELSQLAE
+122 ADAGALSQLAE

-147 LQAAGLSSRQLE
+147 LRAAGLSSRQLE

-171 EEGFWVQYG
+171 EDGFWVQYG

-241 AGLGVSCGLTAG
+241 AGFGVSCGLTAG

-284 LLVLLVSNLVIFILH
+284 LLVLLVSLGLGYLTMSLI
-299 GIKPRTHR
+299 
-307 GGSVLSLLSSLV
+307 GG
-319 KYVAGIIIVCQ
+319 VAGACCSGMEEAGEATGPVM
-330 SLSLLGVNVGTII
+330 LLTMTGYL
-343 ASVGVLA
+343 ASC
-350 LVVGFSA
+350 VVGAVPSGPVAVFST
-357 ESLIAD
+357 LCP
-363 VVIGAFM
+363 VV
-370 LLENQYNVGDIVEV
+370 
-384 NGFRGVV
+384 
-391 TKIGI
+391 
-396 RTTSIT
+396 SIFCAPVQFA
-402 DGGGNVKIINNSEMK
+402 GGNVPFW
-417 NILNR
+417 LVLA
-422 SDNNSWSVSDISIP
+422 SWAIQAAVIWG
-436 YETDLE
+436 
-442 KLEAQLPALLEEI
+442 LL
-455 FRARGDVMLD
+455 
-465 TPQYLGVQTLDAS
+465 TLAS
-478 GIVLRF
+478 RV
-484 WVKVAEKNIY
+484 Y
-494 AGARALNRELLLGF
+494 AGLIVHRGSRVKLRELMSMAKGGAV
-508 RRLGVEC
+508 R
-515 PFPQMDVHMK
+515 

>member
-1 MRFSWKPWGVSPMRD
+1 MRD

-68 AGLTS
+68 AGLAS

-106 VVTITGDET
+106 VVTVTGDET
-115 GYQVAVN
+115 GYQVAVV
-122 GGETADAGELSQLAE
+122 GSESAHAGELSQLAE

-253 LMGPGVLQ
+253 LMGSGVLQ

-284 LLVLLVSNLVIFILH
+284 LLVLLVSLGLGYLTMSLI
-299 GIKPRTHR
+299 
-307 GGSVLSLLSSLV
+307 GG
-319 KYVAGIIIVCQ
+319 VAGACCSGMEEAGEATGPVM
-330 SLSLLGVNVGTII
+330 LLTMAGYL
-343 ASVGVLA
+343 ASF
-350 LVVGFSA
+350 VVGAVPSGPVAVFST
-357 ESLIAD
+357 LCP
-363 VVIGAFM
+363 VV
-370 LLENQYNVGDIVEV
+370 
-384 NGFRGVV
+384 
-391 TKIGI
+391 
-396 RTTSIT
+396 SIFCAPVQFA
-402 DGGGNVKIINNSEMK
+402 GGNVSFW
-417 NILNR
+417 LVLA
-422 SDNNSWSVSDISIP
+422 SWAIQAAVIWG
-436 YETDLE
+436 
-442 KLEAQLPALLEEI
+442 LL
-455 FRARGDVMLD
+455 
-465 TPQYLGVQTLDAS
+465 TLAS
-478 GIVLRF
+478 RV
-484 WVKVAEKNIY
+484 Y
-494 AGARALNRELLLGF
+494 AGLIVHRGSRVKLRELMSMAKGGAV
-508 RRLGVEC
+508 R
-515 PFPQMDVHMK
+515 